1 VPGRR
6 WSWCTS
12 VHGDVWFPFVKGFNF
27 AVVRRRIVSICEI
40 KWIFFYNN
48 ELDLLTTICTPSQSV
63 FCVTLCV
70 NLTTFEL
77 WSVYRYQ
84 NG

>member
-1 VPGRR
+1 M
-6 WSWCTS
+6 
-12 VHGDVWFPFVKGFNF
+12 NLY
-27 AVVRRRIVSICEI
+27 IYIY
-40 KWIFFYNN
+40 FFCNN
-48 ELDLLTTICTPSQSV
+48 ELTLLTTICTPSQSV

-84 NG
+84 NGSISGQMMLSEINSEVAQSNLFRVPSEFIALSID

>member
-1 VPGRR
+1 
-6 WSWCTS
+6 
-12 VHGDVWFPFVKGFNF
+12 
-27 AVVRRRIVSICEI
+27 
-40 KWIFFYNN
+40 
-48 ELDLLTTICTPSQSV
+48 V

-84 NG
+84 NGSISGQMMLSEINSEVAQSNLFRVPSEFIALSID